1 MSQPA
6 WSDGPDTEA
15 IESWAANEDSTTLL
29 GGSGDGASSST
40 TSSSSSSSS
49 STTSKALCG
58 CLTPSYY
65 SHYFNVDTHDV
76 KVRILGVFSSVNQQ
90 PNHFVSSIVQDQA
103 FDAYGPFWN
112 AMVLTFI
119 VAVTSNLNRWSSSSS
134 SSSVGEVDSIFKAMT
149 FIYAYLFGVPLAIY
163 LFQKFLGCG
172 GSKSNI
178 NDASTTTEIERDS
191 PPTAIPFIKL
201 FSLYGYS
208 MVWFTPTALL
218 CTIPNT
224 SVHWGLLLTSYLGSV
239 LFLTKNLV
247 SENNTHNKA
256 IVGFVLGI
264 QLLFILIMKLNF
276 YVH

>member
-1 MSQPA
+1 
-6 WSDGPDTEA
+6 
-15 IESWAANEDSTTLL
+15 
-29 GGSGDGASSST
+29 
-40 TSSSSSSSS
+40 
-49 STTSKALCG
+49 
-58 CLTPSYY
+58 
-65 SHYFNVDTHDV
+65 
-76 KVRILGVFSSVNQQ
+76 
-90 PNHFVSSIVQDQA
+90 
-103 FDAYGPFWN
+103 
-112 AMVLTFI
+112 
-119 VAVTSNLNRWSSSSS
+119 
-134 SSSVGEVDSIFKAMT
+134 MT